1 MTNLAAMPVS
11 LNDIHAAQ
19 ERISPHVRQ
28 TPVLTIAAGD
38 VPIAGMP
45 PRQSI
50 DLKLEFLQHTGSFK
64 ARGAFNNL
72 LSRPV
77 PAAGVVAASGG
88 NHGAAVAFA
97 AQQLGIDASIF
108 VPTIATPAKQERI
121 RRAGARLELVGERY
135 AAALAASEA
144 HVAANGALPVHSY
157 DHPATIAGQG
167 TVAAELLAQ
176 APDIDTVLVAV
187 GGGGL
192 IGGIAA
198 YLAGRVK
205 VVSVEPETAP
215 TLHHALAAGEP
226 IDAPA
231 GGIAADSLAP
241 RRIGALPF
249 AIAQAAGVKAVL
261 VPDAAIAAAQEALW
275 SSICVVSE
283 PGGAAAF
290 AALISGAY
298 QPAVDERVAVILCGA
313 NVNAVHFAAYDGC
326 EDA

>member
-1 MTNLAAMPVS
+1 MTTPAAMPVS
-11 LNDIHAAQ
+11 LDDIHAAQ
-19 ERISPHVRQ
+19 ERIGPHVRQ

-38 VPIAGMP
+38 VPVAGMP
-45 PRQSI
+45 PSQSI
-50 DLKLEFLQHTGSFK
+50 DLKLEFLQHSGSFK
-64 ARGAFNNL
+64 VRGAFNNL

-97 AQQLGIDASIF
+97 AQKLGIDASIF
-108 VPTIATPAKQERI
+108 VPTIATPAKLDRI
-121 RRAGARLELVGERY
+121 REAGARLELVGERY

-144 HVAANGALPVHSY
+144 HVAATGALAVHSF
-157 DHPATIAGQG
+157 DHPATVAGQG
-167 TVAAELLAQ
+167 TVAAELIAQ
-176 APDIDTVLVAV
+176 APSIDTVLVAV

-198 YLAGRVK
+198 TLAGRVK

-215 TLHHALAAGEP
+215 TLHHALAAGAP
-226 IDAPA
+226 VDAPA

-241 RRIGALPF
+241 RQIGALPF
-249 AIAQAAGVKAVL
+249 AIAQAAGVEAVL

-275 SSICVVSE
+275 RSIRVVSE

-290 AALISGAY
+290 AALMSGAY
-298 QPAVDERVAVILCGA
+298 RPAADERVAVVLCGA
-313 NVNAVHFAAYDGC
+313 NASAVRFPAFD
-326 EDA
+326 